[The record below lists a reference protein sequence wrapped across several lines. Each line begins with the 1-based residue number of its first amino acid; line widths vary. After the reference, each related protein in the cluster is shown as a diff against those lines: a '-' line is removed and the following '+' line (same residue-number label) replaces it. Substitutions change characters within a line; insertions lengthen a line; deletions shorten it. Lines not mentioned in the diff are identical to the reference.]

1 MDLGMIFLC
10 LVIGCLI
17 GFEVG
22 KAVVASKIKQLIN
35 EFAENFKKNAEEE
48 RKRREETVQNKMR
61 DIDHIL
67 DVCKEIDRITKEKTT
82 KFKGDSEEV

>member
-22 KAVVASKIKQLIN
+22 KAVVANKLKSMLI
-35 EFAENFKKNAEEE
+35 EFAENMKKSAEEE
-48 RKRREETVQNKMR
+48 RKRKEEVTQNKIKDLDHVL
-61 DIDHIL
+61 DIYREIERIG
-67 DVCKEIDRITKEKTT
+67 KENGIKW
-82 KFKGDSEEV
+82 DSEKV

>member
-22 KAVVASKIKQLIN
+22 KAVVASKLKNMLM
-35 EFAENFKKNAEEE
+35 EFAESINKSAEEE
-48 RKRREETVQNKMR
+48 RKRKEEATQNKIKDLDHVL
-61 DIDHIL
+61 DIYREIERIG
-67 DVCKEIDRITKEKTT
+67 KENGI
-82 KFKGDSEEV
+82 KGDSEKV

>member
-22 KAVVASKIKQLIN
+22 KAVVASKIKQIIN
-35 EFAENFKKNAEEE
+35 EFTENMKKSAEEE
-48 RKRREETVQNKMR
+48 RKRREEITQNKIKDLDHVL
-61 DIDHIL
+61 DIYREIERIG
-67 DVCKEIDRITKEKTT
+67 KENNI
-82 KFKGDSEEV
+82 KGDSENV